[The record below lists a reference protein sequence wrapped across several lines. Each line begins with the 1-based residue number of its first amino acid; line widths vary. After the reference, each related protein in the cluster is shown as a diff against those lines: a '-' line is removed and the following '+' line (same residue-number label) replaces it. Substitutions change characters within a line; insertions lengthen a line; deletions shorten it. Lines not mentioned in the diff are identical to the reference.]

1 MNIIHEK
8 FFTRAI
14 SFKPE
19 TCEAVKA
26 LDASFKAGHWE
37 QALYSRLLAC
47 TVDGD
52 SRPSEEGF
60 YLRSYLNF

>member
-1 MNIIHEK
+1 MNLVDEK

-26 LDASFKAGHWE
+26 ALDASFGAFGRDFE
-37 QALYSRLLAC
+37 
-47 TVDGD
+47 VDGW
-52 SRPSEEGF
+52 
-60 YLRSYLNF
+60 LRF